1 MARDDRVV
9 DPAHSQGDRPAALNV
24 GLFEQ
29 KHRTVGQR
37 LFRFDRSSA
46 TGRPAADH
54 EDVYIEIWLEVFHR
68 FSRHQVLN
76 AVLSRC
82 D

>member
-1 MARDDRVV
+1 MTPSIPKAIA
-9 DPAHSQGDRPAALNV
+9 PPALNV

-29 KHRTVGQR
+29 KRRAMGQR

-46 TGRPAADH
+46 TGRAAADH

-76 AVLSRC
+76 AVLSRY